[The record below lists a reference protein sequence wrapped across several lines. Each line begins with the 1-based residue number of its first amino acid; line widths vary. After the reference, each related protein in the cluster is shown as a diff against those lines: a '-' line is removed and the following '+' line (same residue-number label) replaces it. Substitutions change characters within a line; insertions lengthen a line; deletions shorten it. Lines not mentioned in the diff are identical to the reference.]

1 MAVRTMRVWDL
12 PTRLVHGAMAALIP
26 WSWWTAHT
34 DQLER
39 HRLSGYLLLGLLL
52 FRLIWGFVGSETARF
67 AVFVRGPA
75 AIRRYLRGEAPARP
89 GHNPLGALSV
99 VALLAALGAQI
110 GLGLLAVDED
120 GLESGPLSY
129 LVSFD
134 TARSAAAIHHK
145 LFWGLVALIALHVA
159 AIAYYVLVRKRN
171 LVTPMITGRAAAD
184 GPEPRIA
191 RWWLAAP
198 AALAAGAAAWFVASG
213 LKL

>member
-12 PTRLVHGAMAALIP
+12 PTRLVHWAMAALIP
-26 WSWWTAHT
+26 WSWWTAHN

-52 FRLIWGFVGSETARF
+52 FRLIWGFAGSETARF
-67 AVFVRGPA
+67 ASFVRGPV
-75 AIRRYLRGEAPARP
+75 AIRRYLRGEAPARL

-99 VALLAALGAQI
+99 LALLAALAAQI
-110 GLGLLAVDED
+110 GLGLFAVDED

-145 LFWGLVALIALHVA
+145 LFWGLVALVALHIA
-159 AIAYYVLVRKRN
+159 AIAYYLVAKKRN
-171 LVTPMITGRAAAD
+171 LVATMITGRATAD

-191 RWWLAAP
+191 HWWLAAP
-198 AALAAGAAAWFVASG
+198 IALAAGAATWFVALG
-213 LKL
+213 LKM